1 MSESAPDPQA
11 SPDPE
16 QKPKTPPAPIFEDKT
31 LTDILKGLLGRVVTF
46 VNAESFEEGGLGHK
60 VEAGWYKGRL
70 AGMGKDYLIVITEF
84 RHGTGKKST
93 KEPVRQYVPF
103 DKMKRV
109 SVMKS
114 QVLVHI

>member
-1 MSESAPDPQA
+1 VNPPLPPQA

-16 QKPKTPPAPIFEDKT
+16 QKPKTSPAHGFADKT

-46 VNAESFEEGGLGHK
+46 VNAESFEEGASATRSKRVGT
-60 VEAGWYKGRL
+60 R
-70 AGMGKDYLIVITEF
+70 AGMGKDYLFVITEF
-84 RHGTGKKST
+84 RHGTGKKSA

-103 DKMKRV
+103 DKMKRS

-114 QVLVHI
+114 QILVHI